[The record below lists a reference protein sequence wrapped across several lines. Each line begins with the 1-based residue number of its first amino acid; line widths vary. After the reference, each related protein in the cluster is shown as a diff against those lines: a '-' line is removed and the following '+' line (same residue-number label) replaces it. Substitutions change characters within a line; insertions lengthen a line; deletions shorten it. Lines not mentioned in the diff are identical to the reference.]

1 MGSTDPIF
9 VHVRIVLG
17 IVLGLALTT
26 LLKGMARFVQHPGR
40 ERIYWVHLGWAITM
54 FIFLTHFWWWE
65 FGLSHVQRWS
75 FPTYTFLILYV
86 VVLYLLCTLLFPDD
100 LAEYAGWR
108 DYFQSRRVW
117 FFGIMAAAY
126 LVDFLDTWIKGAT
139 YFHGLTGEYM
149 ARNFAMIALCL
160 VAMATRSEWFHRAFV
175 AAAAVYELF
184 WIYRLYDFID

>member
-40 ERIYWVHLGWAITM
+40 ERIYWVHMGWAITM

-65 FGLSHVQRWS
+65 FGLVHVPRWS
-75 FPTYTFLILYV
+75 FPAYTFLILYV

-100 LAEYAGWR
+100 MAEYTGWR
-108 DYFQSRRVW
+108 DYFLSRRVW

-126 LVDFLDTWIKGAT
+126 LIDFIDSWIKGPA
-139 YFHGLTGEYM
+139 YFHSLTGEYLF
-149 ARNFAMIALCL
+149 RNFAMIGLCL
-160 VAMATRSEWFHRAFV
+160 VAMATRSEWFHRIFV
-175 AAAAVYELF
+175 IAAAVYELA